1 MAGVVL
7 IAGVVLVV
15 GLLWYVW
22 RHRTG
27 KLARGVGAAGVRY
40 NELYGQGGPPQIVPP
55 AAHGTLAPDEGDS
68 SKGGTIDGSPRRPRP
83 MEWTVG
89 YPAIGR

>member
-68 SKGGTIDGSPRRPRP
+68 SK
-83 MEWTVG
+83 
-89 YPAIGR
+89 